1 MELNKA
7 LTLGNRWTKGNMDRV
22 YMSADTMAKALD
34 TEASN
39 GVIVRKWFNRHER
52 MNLKVFFDI
61 KTEEIVVTTGDNEA
75 KRELIAIIE
84 AL

>member
-22 YMSADTMAKALD
+22 YMSIDTMTKALD

-39 GVIVRKWFNRHER
+39 GVIVRKWFNRYER
-52 MNLKVFFDI
+52 MNMKVFFDI